1 MSLSSESRSHTAM
14 KVIDRTGPKP
24 RELSSYEEIYDRP
37 LHPEEKLPE
46 TSAVYMPELLHNI
59 ERLVLKTE
67 EAILRNDRTLR
78 YNEDLLVNL
87 SHERE
92 GLEEEV
98 DIEERQIKTLSDI
111 LEAVTLCETRLS
123 AGRGGFSLGECEEL
137 MTRLKDKYPEEYK
150 VYELSSLAVAVAFPQ
165 IKAVLETWDLAGDP
179 EKPVPV
185 FARWR
190 HLLRETETSST
201 AIPSSDSMDPYDR
214 LVWDVW
220 MPKFRHF
227 LSSLSLLEFSA
238 VIDLLE
244 MWMPLLPTWQMENIL
259 EQMVLP
265 RLQHGVQ
272 NWDPTTDT
280 VPLHTWVHPWLPL
293 MERKLELLYPTIRH
307 KLAIALNNWHP
318 SDLSA
323 HKILEPWVQVFSK
336 ETMEAFVVRHILP
349 KLAYCIQTMAIN
361 PHSQDISPF
370 EWVMTWRDMLPAHQ
384 YASMLDQN
392 LFPRWMQV
400 LSSWLSN
407 SPNYNEVTKWYSGW
421 KSMLDPG
428 LLNEP
433 SIKRRLGQA
442 LDMMNHAVSGTF
454 VPGVREN
461 MAYFTSNE
469 RRSTAVGSEA
479 VGRQRVSALQNA
491 ISAPVSVSFKD
502 IIEKLAEEHGILFM
516 PVPGQ
521 KRYEGKALYHFGRAT
536 VYLDR
541 GVAFV
546 SRGDRWAPTSLDEL
560 VQLAII

>member
-1 MSLSSESRSHTAM
+1 LY
-14 KVIDRTGPKP
+14 V
-24 RELSSYEEIYDRP
+24 
-37 LHPEEKLPE
+37 
-46 TSAVYMPELLHNI
+46 
-59 ERLVLKTE
+59 
-67 EAILRNDRTLR
+67 
-78 YNEDLLVNL
+78 
-87 SHERE
+87 
-92 GLEEEV
+92 
-98 DIEERQIKTLSDI
+98 Q
-111 LEAVTLCETRLS
+111 
-123 AGRGGFSLGECEEL
+123 
-137 MTRLKDKYPEEYK
+137 

-165 IKAVLETWDLAGDP
+165 IKSLLEGWDVLVEP
-179 EKPVPV
+179 EQPLPV

-190 HLLRETETSST
+190 GLLRESESSST
-201 AIPSSDSMDPYDR
+201 AIPSADSMDPYDR
-214 LVWDVW
+214 LVWEVW
-220 MPKFRHF
+220 MPKFRHL
-227 LSSLSLLEFSA
+227 LSSLSLLEFAS

-244 MWMPLLPTWQMENIL
+244 AWMPLLPAWQMENVL
-259 EQMVLP
+259 EQLVLP

-307 KLAIALNNWHP
+307 KLATALNNWHP

-323 HKILEPWVQVFSK
+323 HKILEPWVQVFSM

-349 KLAYCIQTMAIN
+349 KLAYCVQTMAIN
-361 PHSQDISPF
+361 PHNQDIGPF
-370 EWVMTWRDMLPAHQ
+370 EWVMAWRDMLPAHH
-384 YASMLDQN
+384 YATMLDQHF
-392 LFPRWMQV
+392 FPKWMQV

-421 KSMLDPG
+421 KSMLDSA

-433 SIKRRLGQA
+433 SVKRRLGQA

-469 RRSTAVGSEA
+469 RRSTVAASDVM
-479 VGRQRVSALQNA
+479 GRQRVSALQNA

-502 IIEKLAEEHGILFM
+502 VVEKLAEENGVLFM

-521 KRYEGKALYHFGRAT
+521 KRYEGKALYNFGRAT
-536 VYLDR
+536 IYIDR

-546 SRGDRWAPTSLDEL
+546 SRGDRWVPTSLDEL
-560 VQLAII
+560 VKLSS